1 LSQSARFS
9 QKGVSGN
16 FATNLPKLRLSIPI
30 ENVRRKCCERPY
42 STISSMASVLNKPPH
57 EPRSSPGY
65 IVERAECAHP
75 CALNRR
81 ILRRLCRNLNRSE
94 PHVSRPLHPAG
105 CRFARGGS
113 QQHPVLRREAQSA
126 LQLLWRSRHMLVPCA
141 NGFSEMVRRS
151 FRKRD
156 FSGVR
161 FHETSI
167 FAGDTARTV
176 LEALLQLLKN
186 RHNAQRHT
194 IAS

>member
-1 LSQSARFS
+1 MGSVFPENE
-9 QKGVSGN
+9 VSGN
-16 FATNLPKLRLSIPI
+16 YEANLPKTRLSIQI

-75 CALNRR
+75 RALNRR
-81 ILRRLCRNLNRSE
+81 MLRRLCRNLNRSE

-105 CRFARGGS
+105 RRFVRGGS

-141 NGFSEMVRRS
+141 NVFL
-151 FRKRD
+151 
-156 FSGVR
+156 
-161 FHETSI
+161 
-167 FAGDTARTV
+167 GDGPA
-176 LEALLQLLKN
+176 
-186 RHNAQRHT
+186 
-194 IAS
+194 